1 MLGREDVGIDC
12 RSIAAVSAANLS
24 LSISGMEGSIAWNIL
39 RSLDAVFISEA
50 EADHLRGK

>member
-1 MLGREDVGIDC
+1 
-12 RSIAAVSAANLS
+12 
-24 LSISGMEGSIAWNIL
+24 MEGSIAWNIL